1 MVNNLASDY
10 ELDRCYDFEPHL
22 SYQGPKMEE
31 LYNKLE
37 KEESI
42 ATFTAEKKVGGICF
56 NDAHP
61 GLFNDLIG
69 GVVLAP
75 PISVESRLNENGV
88 QFKHSLYPNI

>member
-1 MVNNLASDY
+1 
-10 ELDRCYDFEPHL
+10 
-22 SYQGPKMEE
+22 MEE

-42 ATFTAEKKVGGICF
+42 ATFTAEQIAGGICF
-56 NDAHP
+56 NDAYT

-88 QFKHSLYPNI
+88 QFNHSLYLNI